1 MGRPP
6 AADLAIAVAFT
17 AAVVLGSTPAAAEQ
31 DTTVTVGGYALIV
44 AAGLG
49 TLGLRRA
56 APGWAL
62 AIAMVTVYSYIHL
75 GNPYGPI
82 QLCMVIGMFELARQ
96 RPLRI
101 SVVACGIAT
110 VVATASIISRALGD
124 AESPVLLGLAWTAWL
139 VLPWS
144 LGALAHVAVA
154 ARDRARRD
162 LAARAALEERMRIAG
177 EVHDVV
183 GHGLAV
189 VAMQAGVA
197 LLVFDEQPEQARRSL
212 EAIRTTSAASL
223 TELRG
228 MLDAVHPGQSGK
240 DSDIVDLVDRVRAG
254 GLSVELTAEL
264 DAVDHDTG
272 VIAYRVVQ
280 ESLTNVVRHAGPTS
294 AEVRITK
301 QDNALRVRVHD
312 RGRGPAGDDDEG
324 RGLAGMRN
332 RVQAAGGTFESGRRD
347 GGGFQVVATLP
358 LDGTSR

>member
-1 MGRPP
+1 MGR
-6 AADLAIAVAFT
+6 AADLAIAAGFT
-17 AAVVLGSTPAAAEQ
+17 AAIAIGSTPAATEQ
-31 DTTVTVGGYALIV
+31 ETTVTAGGYALIV
-44 AAGLG
+44 VAGLG

-62 AIAMVTVYSYIHL
+62 AIAMVTVFSYLQL
-75 GNPYGPI
+75 GYPFGPI

-101 SVVACGIAT
+101 SLPACGIAT

-124 AESPVLLGLAWTAWL
+124 AESPVLFGLAWTAWL

-144 LGALAHVAVA
+144 LGALVHVAVA

-162 LAARAALEERMRIAG
+162 LMARAALEERMRIAG

-197 LLVFDEQPEQARRSL
+197 LLVFDEQPDQARRSL
-212 EAIRTTSAASL
+212 EAIRTTSAESL
-223 TELRG
+223 AELRG
-228 MLDAVHPGQSGK
+228 MLDAVHSGQSEK
-240 DSDIVDLVDRVRAG
+240 DIPDLVDRVRAG
-254 GLSVELTAEL
+254 GLSVELTADL
-264 DAVDHDTG
+264 DALDHDKG
-272 VIAYRVVQ
+272 AIAYRVVQ

-294 AEVRITK
+294 AEVRITR
-301 QDNALRVRVHD
+301 QDNDLRLQVCD
-312 RGRGPAGDDDEG
+312 RGRGPAGNDEG
-324 RGLAGMRN
+324 RGLTGMRE
-332 RVQAAGGTFESGRRD
+332 RVEAAGGRFESGRRE

-358 LDGTSR
+358 LDGTNR